1 MADELIVEHPND
13 INLIEYRANSLIQ
26 LDRWD
31 EGAAEY
37 EKLSERDD
45 MPIES
50 KIRIGAAFYSHS
62 RGDSLSLSRAK
73 KIFTKIDADTTHWRV
88 KLFLAQIALDEKD
101 DSTAI
106 ENFYSAAELAPWN
119 SQIYMS
125 LGGLLFD
132 KGRYDE
138 TIELLTPSIKR
149 FPDEFVLNV
158 ILGLS
163 YVQNLQY
170 SEAEPFLKKALLLNP
185 DDFTALYGYGVTL
198 NQLNKDEEALIYLER
213 ALEKEPENVS
223 LLGTIGLINEN
234 LGRLEKSEEIYQ
246 KALSIDSTNALVLN
260 NYAYAL
266 AERGTELDKAL
277 KMVTKALE
285 IDSTNSSYLDT
296 KGWVHYKLG
305 EYDKAKDYIEQS
317 LEANPDNA
325 EVADHLGD
333 VYYKLGD
340 KAKAIEYWQKA
351 YEIDPERE
359 GLKEKIDEGKL

>member
-1 MADELIVEHPND
+1 
-13 INLIEYRANSLIQ
+13 
-26 LDRWD
+26 
-31 EGAAEY
+31 
-37 EKLSERDD
+37 
-45 MPIES
+45 
-50 KIRIGAAFYSHS
+50 
-62 RGDSLSLSRAK
+62 
-73 KIFTKIDADTTHWRV
+73 
-88 KLFLAQIALDEKD
+88 
-101 DSTAI
+101 
-106 ENFYSAAELAPWN
+106 
-119 SQIYMS
+119 
-125 LGGLLFD
+125 
-132 KGRYDE
+132 
-138 TIELLTPSIKR
+138 
-149 FPDEFVLNV
+149 
-158 ILGLS
+158 
-163 YVQNLQY
+163 
-170 SEAEPFLKKALLLNP
+170 
-185 DDFTALYGYGVTL
+185 
-198 NQLNKDEEALIYLER
+198 
-213 ALEKEPENVS
+213 LEKEPENVS

-305 EYDKAKDYIEQS
+305 EYD
-317 LEANPDNA
+317 EANPDNA

>member
-1 MADELIVEHPND
+1 
-13 INLIEYRANSLIQ
+13 
-26 LDRWD
+26 
-31 EGAAEY
+31 
-37 EKLSERDD
+37 
-45 MPIES
+45 
-50 KIRIGAAFYSHS
+50 
-62 RGDSLSLSRAK
+62 
-73 KIFTKIDADTTHWRV
+73 
-88 KLFLAQIALDEKD
+88 
-101 DSTAI
+101 
-106 ENFYSAAELAPWN
+106 
-119 SQIYMS
+119 
-125 LGGLLFD
+125 
-132 KGRYDE
+132 
-138 TIELLTPSIKR
+138 
-149 FPDEFVLNV
+149 
-158 ILGLS
+158 
-163 YVQNLQY
+163 
-170 SEAEPFLKKALLLNP
+170 
-185 DDFTALYGYGVTL
+185 
-198 NQLNKDEEALIYLER
+198 
-213 ALEKEPENVS
+213 
-223 LLGTIGLINEN
+223 
-234 LGRLEKSEEIYQ
+234 
-246 KALSIDSTNALVLN
+246 LSIDSTNALVLN